1 MKHKE
6 FTDIV
11 LNTPKFAPFFR
22 VVADAANGP
31 VNNGI
36 QIGDELQFDTE
47 NHGFF
52 TTKNNEKVSQ
62 VWYGSSGLEFV
73 EYRKIS

>member
-1 MKHKE
+1 MKFKDFSDAVH
-6 FTDIV
+6 
-11 LNTPKFAPFFR
+11 NTPKFAPFFR
-22 VVADAANGP
+22 VVAIADNGP
-31 VNNGI
+31 GNTDI

-52 TTKNNEKVSQ
+52 NTKNNAK
-62 VWYGSSGLEFV
+62 VWYGSSGLEFI